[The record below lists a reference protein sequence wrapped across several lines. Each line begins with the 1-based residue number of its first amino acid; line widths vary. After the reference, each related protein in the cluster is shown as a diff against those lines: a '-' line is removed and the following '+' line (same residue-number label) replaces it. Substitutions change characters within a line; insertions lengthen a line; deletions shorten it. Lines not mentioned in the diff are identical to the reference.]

1 MNSSIE
7 QISFYQKRV
16 DEFSDKLKLVKR
28 RINIISNSRLVIAAA
43 FIATIY
49 VGRTNN
55 IYFYLLFPL
64 VIIFIYLMQRHAKIF
79 AQKTHLENL
88 VRCNQKEIQILNRDF
103 KNMDTGLVFT
113 QARHPY
119 ERDLDLFGEESV
131 FQYLNRCNTL
141 EGKKNLAAR
150 LLTPPVSRENLLAH
164 QQAVKELTDKVE
176 FRQHV
181 QAASMEMEEQPNDRL
196 QLTEWLKHP
205 SFVYGKSFYKVILIL
220 VPVSTIMAIVASFYI
235 PTIKSAAILLA
246 LFQWAFLGFHLK
258 RVNAF
263 HEYISKKNSVFKRY
277 AQLLRIVSEQQFSSS
292 VLQELTNRAHEA
304 ASEVNRLASLVN
316 ALDARANSMMNL
328 LVNSTLLYDLQ
339 CVYRLEQWRAEHAS
353 KLEQWLGTVTE
364 AEVLCALG
372 TFAFNHPSYV
382 YPQIEEGDLIITAKA
397 LGHPLIPQH
406 ECVHNDVLLGGG
418 QRIHIITG
426 ANMAGKSTY
435 LRTIGVNM
443 VLAYIGV
450 PVCADSFRCSLVE
463 MRSGMRASDS
473 LKDHQSYFYAE
484 LDRLKTIMDELRS
497 GKPLLILLDEMLK
510 GTNSNDK
517 LAGSIAL
524 VKQLL
529 PNRCLAMVATH
540 DLALGELEKTHPDS
554 IRNFCFE
561 ALIENDQLSFDYKLK
576 EGLAQNL
583 NATFLMRKMG
593 IIPKD

>member
-1 MNSSIE
+1 MNSSNE

-16 DEFSDKLKLVKR
+16 NDFSDKLKLVKR
-28 RINIISNSRLVIAAA
+28 TINIISNSRLIVAAA
-43 FIATIY
+43 FIAAIY
-49 VGRTNN
+49 FGREDNFF
-55 IYFYLLFPL
+55 FYLLIPIAILF
-64 VIIFIYLMQRHAKIF
+64 VYLMQRHAKIF

-88 VRCNQKEIQILNRDF
+88 VHCNQNELQVLNRDF
-103 KNMDTGLVFT
+103 KNMDAGLTFT

-131 FQYLNRCNTL
+131 FQYVNRCNTH
-141 EGKKNLAAR
+141 EGKKNLSTR
-150 LLTPPVSRENLLAH
+150 LLTPPVSRTNLLA
-164 QQAVKELTDKVE
+164 QQEAIKELADKVD

-181 QAASMEMEEQPNDRL
+181 QAASMEMEDQPNDRL
-196 QLTEWLKHP
+196 QLKEWLNQP
-205 SFVYGKSFYKVILIL
+205 SFIYGKPLYKILLIL
-220 VPVSTIMAIVASFYI
+220 VPVATIAAIVASFFI
-235 PTIKSAAILLA
+235 PSIKSAAILLA

-263 HEYISKKNSVFKRY
+263 HEYISKKNSIFKRY
-277 AQLLRIVSEQQFSSS
+277 AHLLRIISEQRFSSN
-292 VLQELTNRAHEA
+292 VLQNLTNRAQEA
-304 ASEVNRLASLVN
+304 ASEVNKLASLVN

-339 CVYRLEQWRAEHAS
+339 CVYRLERWKAEHAD
-353 KLEQWLGTVTE
+353 KLEQWLETVTE
-364 AEVLCALG
+364 AEVLCTLG
-372 TFAFNHPSYV
+372 TFAFNHSTFV
-382 YPQIEEGDLIITAKA
+382 YPHIEEGDLIITAKA
-397 LGHPLIPQH
+397 LGHPLIPQN
-406 ECVHNDVLLGGG
+406 ECVHNDVLLGGS

-435 LRTIGVNM
+435 LRTIGVNL
-443 VLAYIGV
+443 VLAYMGV

-540 DLALGELEKTHPDS
+540 DLALGELEIEHPES

-593 IIPKD
+593 IIPKG